1 MTQSMAID
9 FTTMLRQ
16 AGMTAE
22 TYLIDG
28 VAAIDKFFGK
38 GFAKEHP
45 ELIGAFMQSA
55 ATECAGRTIA
65 QQIRAGLDELGAAL
79 DLSSRETGK
88 MLSAIAEPLR
98 TKTLDGISRTL
109 RDLAGATENIPAMM
123 DIVGERMPK
132 RYE

>member
-28 VAAIDKFFGK
+28 VVAIDKFFGK

-55 ATECAGRTIA
+55 ATECARRTIA
-65 QQIRAGLDELGAAL
+65 QQIRAGLDELGVAI
-79 DLSSRETGK
+79 DLTSRETGK
-88 MLSAIAEPLR
+88 MLGAIADPLQVE
-98 TKTLDGISRTL
+98 TFDGISGTL
-109 RDLAGATENIPAMM
+109 RDLAGATQNTAVI
-123 DIVGERMPK
+123 IGSRMPT

>member
-1 MTQSMAID
+1 
-9 FTTMLRQ
+9 MLRQ

-45 ELIGAFMQSA
+45 ELIGAFMQAA
-55 ATECAGRTIA
+55 ATDYAGETIA
-65 QQIRAGLDELGAAL
+65 QQIRAGLDEAGAAINL
-79 DLSSRETGK
+79 TSREIGK
-88 MLSAIAEPLR
+88 MLGAIAEPLQAE
-98 TKTLDGISRTL
+98 TFDGISGTL
-109 RDLAGATENIPAMM
+109 RDLAGATQNISAMM
-123 DIVGERMPK
+123 DIVGARMPK